1 MATVEPTS
9 NTTHLSSC
17 GWPTSVDARPLS
29 PAEFGKL
36 IAQDTEKWS
45 KAIRAADIKA
55 DLGHLPPMFH
65 RFSLSETALC
75 PSWGMAEPIA

>member
-1 MATVEPTS
+1 MTPS
-9 NTTHLSSC
+9 RI
-17 GWPTSVDARPLS
+17 DALPLS

-45 KAIRAADIKA
+45 KAIRAANIKA
-55 DLGHLPPMFH
+55 DLGHLPPMFR

-75 PSWGMAEPIA
+75 PSWGTAAPIA